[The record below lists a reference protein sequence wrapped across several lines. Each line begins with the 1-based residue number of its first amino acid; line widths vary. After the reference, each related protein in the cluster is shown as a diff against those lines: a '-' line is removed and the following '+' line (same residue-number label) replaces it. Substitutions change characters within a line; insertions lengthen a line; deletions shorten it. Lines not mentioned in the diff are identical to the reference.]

1 MRGVIEIWKNGMKWK
16 QGEKGGGIDETSS
29 RCGRRKA
36 GYVWSKQPIA
46 KLKCGA
52 GLANEKLEN
61 C

>member
-1 MRGVIEIWKNGMKWK
+1 MKWK